1 MASRFVAALTVLLI
15 FSFAGCRTP
24 VGEAPAPITG
34 VDPSDL
40 ELIHELRQL
49 DAQIKSLDENL
60 GDYPARFESE
70 EEREEVHA
78 RWARALERASI
89 LMNIDFDNAELFAR
103 TGNLYRQG
111 HNLDVPQ
118 AASAAYNS
126 LNRCIALASGH
137 VECHYNL
144 ARLFLASSPRF
155 AANAERLL
163 IRVRSL
169 IAPEIRPEFEFALAK
184 AYLAQGRRSA
194 ALRQIDYYLSFEP
207 RDVDAQRFRNSLV
220 SDAEGEMQ
228 RKRSRTL
235 TPSRAAEQ

>member
-40 ELIHELRQL
+40 ELIRELRQL
-49 DAQIKSLDENL
+49 DAQIKFLDQSL
-60 GDYPARFESE
+60 GSYPASFESE
-70 EEREEVHA
+70 EEREEVHT
-78 RWARALERASI
+78 RWA
-89 LMNIDFDNAELFAR
+89 
-103 TGNLYRQG
+103 
-111 HNLDVPQ
+111 PQ

-184 AYLAQGRRSA
+184 AYLRQGRRSA